1 MSQFHYQ
8 YQSAE
13 EDEMYCVIT
22 FTKTTEPHNI
32 QLVILKHILPPAC
45 SNLYWLLREAVKNF
59 LADFFGT
66 PLTENHFAKNP
77 LAEMGG
83 TPPSPLTESLLSFS
97 GNCFP

>member
-13 EDEMYCVIT
+13 EDVMYCVIT
-22 FTKTTEPHNI
+22 YTKTTKPHNI

-45 SNLYWLLREAVKNF
+45 SNLYWLLREAVKNP
-59 LADFFGT
+59 LA
-66 PLTENHFAKNP
+66 ENHFAKNP

-83 TPPSPLTESLLSFS
+83 TPSPLLTESPLSFS
-97 GNCFP
+97 GIFFL